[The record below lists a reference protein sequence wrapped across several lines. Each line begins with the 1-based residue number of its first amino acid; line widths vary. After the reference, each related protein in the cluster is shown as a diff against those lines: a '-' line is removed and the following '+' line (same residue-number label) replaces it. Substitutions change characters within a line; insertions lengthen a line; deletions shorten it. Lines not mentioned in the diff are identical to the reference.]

1 MNLWRINKYYYIR
14 LKRLRGNPAE
24 LAMGFAI
31 GVFIGCTPTIPF
43 HTVLIVLLA
52 FLTKSSAIAGITSSW
67 LISNPITSLPL
78 YYLAAII
85 GNAVTP
91 YELNLEMV
99 QQVLTNISS
108 AETILNKLA
117 IILDLG
123 YESLAVLGIGGILLG
138 LPIALL
144 SYFASLYFFTFVK
157 RKKK

>member
-14 LKRLRGNPAE
+14 LKRLRGNPSE

-31 GVFIGCTPTIPF
+31 GIFIGCTPTIPF
-43 HTVLIVLLA
+43 HTILIVLLA
-52 FLTKSSAIAGITSSW
+52 FLTRSSAIAGIISSW

-78 YYLAAII
+78 YYLAARI

-99 QQVLTNISS
+99 RQVLAEISL
-108 AETILNKLA
+108 ATTLQNKIA
-117 IILDLG
+117 IIFDLG
-123 YESLAVLGIGGILLG
+123 FESLTVLGIGGILLG

-144 SYFASLYFFTFVK
+144 SYFGSLYFFNFVK
-157 RKKK
+157 KKKK

>member
-1 MNLWRINKYYYIR
+1 MNLWRTNKYYYIR
-14 LKRLRGNPAE
+14 LKRLRGNPPE

-52 FLTKSSAIAGITSSW
+52 FLTRSSAISGIISSW

-78 YYLAAII
+78 YYLAALI

-99 QQVLTNISS
+99 QQVLADISS
-108 AETILNKLA
+108 TATIQNKIA
-117 IILDLG
+117 IIFDLG
-123 YESLAVLGIGGILLG
+123 YESLAVLGIGGIILG
-138 LPIALL
+138 LPIAVL
-144 SYFASLYFFTFVK
+144 SYFSSLYFFNFVK
-157 RKKK
+157 NKKK